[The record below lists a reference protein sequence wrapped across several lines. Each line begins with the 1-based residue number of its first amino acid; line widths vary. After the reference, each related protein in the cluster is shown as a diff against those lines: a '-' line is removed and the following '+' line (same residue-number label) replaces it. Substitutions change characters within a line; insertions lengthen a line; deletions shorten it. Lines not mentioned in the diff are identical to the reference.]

1 MKNKERIY
9 ISGPMTGLERE
20 EYMARFKTAEQH
32 LRKEGYCNI
41 VNPIKFFMNRWPWI
55 YHIIGYSLTLIYDL
69 WRLSRCDRIYMLP
82 DWEESRGA
90 RVESFFAFNMPW
102 RIDSSRHI
110 RRLPDDVRERIDKKM
125 VIFVSKA
132 PEREQSRIADS
143 SQIYCR
149 SRKTFKDFSELKDEI
164 DNLKQ

>member
-1 MKNKERIY
+1 MIKERVY

-20 EYMARFKTAEQH
+20 EYNARFMRAEQL
-32 LRKEGYCNI
+32 LREEGYKNI
-41 VNPIKFFMNRWPWI
+41 VNPVRFLVNRWPWLFRLM
-55 YHIIGYSLTLIYDL
+55 GYSLTLIYDL
-69 WRLSRCDRIYMLP
+69 WRLSHCDRIYLLP

-90 RVESFFAFNMPW
+90 KVESFFAFNMPW

-110 RRLPDDVRERIDKKM
+110 RRIPDDVRQRIDKKM

-132 PEREQSRIADS
+132 PERAQSRIADS